1 MWPVGSLLHPAD
13 LLFRHVDSAC
23 STQTLLLLGV
33 RYPSSLT
40 GIDHL
45 PGIARQILNHW
56 NTRKVSLLTFLM
68 VSFEAQFLFYLF
80 GFNLMKVSFCFVLFH
95 FYWGIVLIYSVVVV
109 SGIQQSDSVSYM
121 YTSIH
126 MCVCMLSCF
135 SHVRLGGKLCQELGV
150 EEGTVSSA
158 SQSCPTLKPHG
169 L

>member
-33 RYPSSLT
+33 RDPSSLT

-45 PGIARQILNHW
+45 PCIARQILNHW

-109 SGIQQSDSVSYM
+109 SGIQQSETCYIHVSM
-121 YTSIH
+121 YP
-126 MCVCMLSCF
+126 LFFRFF
-135 SHVRLGGKLCQELGV
+135 SHTAYCRVLSRVPCAKQ
-150 EEGTVSSA
+150 
-158 SQSCPTLKPHG
+158 
-169 L
+169 